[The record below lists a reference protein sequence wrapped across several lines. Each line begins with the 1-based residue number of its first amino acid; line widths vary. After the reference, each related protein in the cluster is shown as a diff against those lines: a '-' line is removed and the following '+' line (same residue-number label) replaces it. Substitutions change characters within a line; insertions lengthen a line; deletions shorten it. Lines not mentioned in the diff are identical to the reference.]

1 MFFGGAKRAAAH
13 CSLCKKVYII
23 ALGETRCYQSPT
35 RTCSIY
41 NMPPKRRNLRAKL
54 DAVAAEDLRRK
65 RKAKAIQEDEEYE
78 ENVSESESE
87 SESEE
92 EEEEDME
99 AVERPPAGASKTKKK
114 TMKKKK
120 KEERKLKLR
129 SEGSVLERTCAV
141 DKFGF
146 STVDGNRY
154 LDDTAPQDFPDSS
167 FHFNESKQTEL
178 GNQWF
183 SARYALLRGR
193 SKKDGSLYSSPSIFL
208 QKDWQGKYLTF
219 TLPDKHVSALRK
231 FLEEVER
238 EKQSTL

>member
-65 RKAKAIQEDEEYE
+65 RKAKAIQEAEEYE

-87 SESEE
+87 SESE

-120 KEERKLKLR
+120 TEERKLKLR
-129 SEGSVLERTCAV
+129 SEGSVLERSCAV

-146 STVDGNRY
+146 STVDGNKY
-154 LDDTAPQDFPDSS
+154 LDDCAPQDFPDSP
-167 FHFNESKQTEL
+167 FHFNEGKQTEL

-183 SARYALLRGR
+183 SARWALLRGR